1 MAGLGVRF
9 QDRRVV
15 RACTLASHAARAQAR
30 LMRCTAARGDL
41 SRSRLRSGLSGVWL
55 GCAVWPHRLCL
66 RSGSRLACPLPCLA
80 WRRAEA
86 VLSPRVWAPSARSAL
101 PDSEEIRRC
110 CRKNGVRLPRVIRHG
125 LPARGKGAAKRAET
139 ASRRAFFTLP
149 VRLERRAGK
158 IRRDAT
164 VGEPRKCGSISRF
177 LRDREARPR
186 VRPAC
191 PRRPRPYQPSACRL
205 L

>member
-1 MAGLGVRF
+1 
-9 QDRRVV
+9 
-15 RACTLASHAARAQAR
+15 
-30 LMRCTAARGDL
+30 MRCTAARGDL
-41 SRSRLRSGLSGVWL
+41 SRSRLCSGLSGARL
-55 GCAVWPHRLCL
+55 GRAGWPHRPCL
-66 RSGSRLACPLPCLA
+66 RSGSRTARPLPCLA
-80 WRRAEA
+80 RRRAGV
-86 VLSPRVWAPSARSAL
+86 VLSRRVRAPSARSVL
-101 PDSEEIRRC
+101 LDSEGIRRC

-125 LPARGKGAAKRAET
+125 LPARGKGVAKRVKT
-139 ASRRAFFTLP
+139 ASRGAFFTLP
-149 VRLERRAGK
+149 VCLERRAGK

-177 LRDREARPR
+177 LRNREARPR